1 MADYYG
7 DETRWFIGYVVNNVD
22 PLKLDRVKVRIIG
35 IHTEN
40 TEDIDDD
47 DLPWAQ
53 VNVPVTEDGSSGQGA
68 NSQLKVRAQVFGIFL
83 DGKNS
88 QLPLI
93 LGSIPK
99 VETNTNAIDESLPK
113 VSVAIDG
120 NTNIEKAFNFFI
132 SPEGGEFT
140 PQQACGM
147 IGNFCVESGAAANRG
162 DLNPAA
168 VSGFKD
174 EGSFGIAQWNPAKKA
189 GDRFGELVKFASRIG
204 RDHREIETQLRFV
217 KHELET
223 IPYLGIGQLRRATT
237 LKDATIIFQNKYE
250 RPNKDLAHTDQRI
263 AYAQETMK
271 KLGTGVNDDPINP
284 EE

>member
-1 MADYYG
+1 MVNYYG
-7 DETRWFIGYVVNNVD
+7 DETRWFIGYVVNNSD

-35 IHTEN
+35 IHTDDVN
-40 TEDIDDD
+40 DISDD

-53 VNVPVTEDGSSGQGA
+53 VGIPVTEDGSSGQGA
-68 NSQLKVRAQVFGIFL
+68 NSQLKIRAQVFGIFL

-88 QLPLI
+88 QLPLV

-99 VETNTNAIDESLPK
+99 IETNTNSIDESSPS
-113 VSVAIDG
+113 VSIPIDG

-147 IGNFCVESGAAANRG
+147 IGNFCVESGATSNRG
-162 DLNPAA
+162 DINPAA

-189 GDRFGELVKFASRIG
+189 GNRFGELQKFAGRINKNY
-204 RDHREIETQLRFV
+204 REIETQLRFV

-223 IPYLGIGQLRRATT
+223 IPYLGLGQLRSTTT

-250 RPNKDLAHTDQRI
+250 RPKKDLAHTNQRI
-263 AYAQETMK
+263 AFAQETMK
-271 KLGTGVNDDPINP
+271 KLGIGASNDAIDP

>member
-7 DETRWFIGYVVNNVD
+7 DETRWFIGYVVNNID

-40 TEDIDDD
+40 TEDITDD

-99 VETNTNAIDESLPK
+99 VETNTNAVDESLPE
-113 VSVAIDG
+113 VSVEING

-147 IGNFCVESGAAANRG
+147 IGNFCVESGASANRG

-189 GDRFGELVKFASRIG
+189 GDRFGELKKFAAKIG

-223 IPYLGIGQLRRATT
+223 IPYLGIGQLRRAST

>member
-83 DGKNS
+83 DGKSS
-88 QLPLI
+88 QPPLI

-99 VETNTNAIDESLPK
+99 VETNTNAVDESLPE
-113 VSVAIDG
+113 VSVEING

-147 IGNFCVESGAAANRG
+147 IGNFCVESGASANRG

-189 GDRFGELVKFASRIG
+189 GDRFGELKKFAAKIG